1 MPLGKTGKVPLK
13 RALAWVE
20 ANVDA
25 SRRSHWQG
33 DGRPKTAPDRAQFS
47 QKQADPPIRRYHKGV
62 ARREWVKTSGARN
75 EPLDCRI
82 LAQAALEGLKAS
94 GMRLEIEAKRVRE
107 PSAKQAPAV
116 YRSKWMQGL

>member
-116 YRSKWMQGL
+116 YRSKWI